1 MRKASRKFLLC
12 GLRVSVAI
20 PSSDGYGD
28 GDCGAVGLR
37 GGQGGGG
44 QARLNG
50 RERGCHRSGVLRV
63 LRVEAECRGEPHW
76 VSWVEV
82 PGSGLRSIGNGKP
95 RMLEIRN
102 SRSEKCRADWPDRLR
117 NSLVSGVGATHGAIA
132 CVAQNAVVPRLED
145 QVPDSFLVEWR
156 PQLLQRLA
164 GLRLSS
170 AIEIRQDDHQRPVNR
185 LLYWFC
191 IGRFFSQ
198 NPQPVAFFRS

>member
-1 MRKASRKFLLC
+1 M
-12 GLRVSVAI
+12 
-20 PSSDGYGD
+20 
-28 GDCGAVGLR
+28 
-37 GGQGGGG
+37 
-44 QARLNG
+44 
-50 RERGCHRSGVLRV
+50 
-63 LRVEAECRGEPHW
+63 
-76 VSWVEV
+76 
-82 PGSGLRSIGNGKP
+82 
-95 RMLEIRN
+95 
-102 SRSEKCRADWPDRLR
+102 
-117 NSLVSGVGATHGAIA
+117 VSGVGATHGAIA

-198 NPQPVAFFRS
+198 NPHPVAFFPTSSRCFPPLSVPPFTRAPIAAAPF